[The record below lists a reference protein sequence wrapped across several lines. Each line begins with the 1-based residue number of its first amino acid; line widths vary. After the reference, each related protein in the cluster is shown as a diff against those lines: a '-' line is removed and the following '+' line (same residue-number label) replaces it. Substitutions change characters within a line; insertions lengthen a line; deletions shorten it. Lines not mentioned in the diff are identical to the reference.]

1 MIYLIIYWVLTTII
15 SVIYVIKNPRW
26 EDDQKYFTLFDVL
39 CNLFSC
45 ALIGWLA
52 VPIGI
57 FFTIKFKRNN

>member
-1 MIYLIIYWVLTTII
+1 MNYLIIYWVLTTII

-39 CNLFSC
+39 GNLFSC

-57 FFTIKFKRNN
+57 FHTIKFKRNN